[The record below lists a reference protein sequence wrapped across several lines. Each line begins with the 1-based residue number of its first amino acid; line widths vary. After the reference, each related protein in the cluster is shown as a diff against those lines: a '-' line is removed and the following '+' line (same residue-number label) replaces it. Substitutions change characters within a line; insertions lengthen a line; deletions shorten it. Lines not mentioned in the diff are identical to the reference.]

1 MCRLIVY
8 VHLTIPICHDKDTSG
23 VIVHQVF
30 QPCSARLDVRDHLE
44 GLHICQLEAAVLRYR
59 VDEPKGSI
67 RIDTHDPLGMSFQQL
82 SLQG

>member
-8 VHLTIPICHDKDTSG
+8 VHLAIPICHDKDSSG

-30 QPCSARLDVRDHLE
+30 QPCAARLDVRDHLKS
-44 GLHICQLEAAVLRYR
+44 LHVRQLEVAILRYR
-59 VDEPKGSI
+59 VDEPKGYVS
-67 RIDTHDPLGMSFQQL
+67 IDTHDPLGMSFQQL